1 VTTTHHDPSG
11 APQHPRVLP
20 VGDRIDEL
28 LVPFDDGQLRERAR
42 RRKRGMWGRV
52 ISLLITATILT
63 LLYVFGGEERQG
75 RATLTVYGVILGL
88 SLAWLLGYLVAWLRA
103 RRAVAR
109 VPRGTAVRVGRPG
122 IQVARTFTPW
132 ADVTGLAMVR
142 RRGRGTAF
150 EVRRAS
156 GPPVGVPLDQFDV
169 HPATLDS
176 TARAYSG
183 GRHGVDLGALD
194 V

>member
-1 VTTTHHDPSG
+1 MTT
-11 APQHPRVLP
+11 AQHPDHHAGGLQP
-20 VGDRIDEL
+20 SARIDEL
-28 LVPFDDGQLRERAR
+28 LVPFDDSQLRERAR

-52 ISLLITATILT
+52 VSLVITAVILT
-63 LLYVFGGEERQG
+63 LLYLFGGEERQG
-75 RATLTVYGVILGL
+75 QATLTVYAVILGL

-103 RRAVAR
+103 RAAVRR
-109 VPRGTAVRVGRPG
+109 VGRGTAVRIGRPG
-122 IQVARTFTPW
+122 IQVDRTFTPW
-132 ADVTGLAMVR
+132 AEVTGLAMVH

-156 GPPVGVPLDQFDV
+156 GPPVAVPLDHFDV

>member
-1 VTTTHHDPSG
+1 MTTTP
-11 APQHPRVLP
+11 HPTTAQPGTHRP
-20 VGDRIDEL
+20 DDRIDEL
-28 LVPFDDGQLRERAR
+28 LVPFDDRQLRERAR

-52 ISLLITATILT
+52 ISLVITAVILT
-63 LLYVFGGEERQG
+63 LLYLFGGEQRQG
-75 RATLTVYGVILGL
+75 SGTLTVYGVILGL

-103 RRAVAR
+103 RAAVRR
-109 VPRGTAVRVGRPG
+109 VGSGTAVRVGRPG

-156 GPPVGVPLDQFDV
+156 GPPVAVPLDQFDV